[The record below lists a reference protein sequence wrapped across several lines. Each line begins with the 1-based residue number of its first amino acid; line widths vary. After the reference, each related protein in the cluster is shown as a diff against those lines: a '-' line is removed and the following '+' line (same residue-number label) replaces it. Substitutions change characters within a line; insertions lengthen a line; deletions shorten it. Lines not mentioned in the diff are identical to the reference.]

1 MTSKKYLKFAL
12 PFMAMM
18 FVAFSADAAT
28 YYFTN
33 TVDNAV
39 ATTANWGVKPADD
52 DTTATVSME
61 GVDSGSTIDFG
72 TGEFSWNDLYMGLSD
87 KSYSGETARNWGI
100 TGGTLSLESG
110 DFRVSD
116 GTFTINS
123 QLSGS
128 ALYYSRGAKFNLAA
142 NQTNPLNIGSHT
154 SRMTLTGTLN
164 EGSTLHADSAG
175 ILEIPVN
182 QTVATLEGTDNAASV
197 DIASGKVLTLNGVDG
212 ETVYDGSLTGSGTL
226 VKKGTDYSL
235 VFDGNHTTNH
245 PFAGN
250 VRIDEGALSL
260 KKDKT
265 FTETVTPTLYWSFD
279 DPDNPGAP
287 DVGSLSFKSYTWN
300 NGHVASDVNLS
311 APGVRGKGVRPN
323 GTVFLSTGN
332 QGSMPRTNNVFSILI
347 WAKIDANATGA
358 VQLFGWGSRVGKW
371 GDGCR
376 LLVNSGGAIEVH
388 TAYNN
393 NYKVLES
400 DGTVSYRDGKWH
412 QYGLVYEGSSTS
424 TLTLYVDGESMVSG
438 NISFAISNWTYFD
451 LGITSTGSSGSRTPC
466 DVSLDELGV
475 YRYTALTAEQI
486 AACYGQFRSR
496 AMAETG
502 TASLPSPVAWYR
514 FDDETQ
520 VGKDSSGNGYHLDAF
535 AGSASGGTMKAP
547 EVNMQSPIHG
557 GMYNSRGGNGH
568 LKWSGESLPSGI
580 PAKTEPMTVS
590 LWFNASGSSIYNA
603 SQSWAVFQLGS
614 IRLGSYFADPLRRFA
629 LMSASKTVTS
639 YSPLWFIQTM
649 ERATAWHH
657 AAYVSTGSSCKFY
670 IDGKLVDTKSSVLS
684 YDDSS
689 KFIIG
694 QGDNTLSEKYQYF
707 KGYLDEVKIYAAALT
722 DEQVVADYMSELPAT
737 GGVVDPAS
745 SYEVQSGAKLVVD
758 GATQTFDGGVSG
770 PGSVELKNDA
780 RLTLGASTFAGSLYG
795 VGSVLVNSD
804 LTLSGSMEFG
814 PYSAVEVT
822 NAVLTVAQGGTL
834 AAPVVLRAGG
844 KLSAAGV
851 VDADVTIK
859 AGGCLDFASPLTT
872 TGVLALEPGFVVDCG
887 GNEYR
892 TWTTIATASKVEATQ
907 AVLDSVVFENKTQ
920 NAVGELRLVD
930 GTTLQA
936 RNRSAK
942 GIVIIVQ

>member
-72 TGEFSWNDLYMGLSD
+72 TGEFSWNDLYMGLSH
-87 KSYSGETARNWGI
+87 KSFSGETPREWGI
-100 TGGTLSLESG
+100 TGGTLSLATG
-110 DFRVSD
+110 NFRVPD

-123 QLSGS
+123 KLSGS
-128 ALYYSRGAKFNLAA
+128 AIYYSRGAKFNLQA
-142 NQTNPLNIGSHT
+142 NQENPLNIGSHT
-154 SRMTLTGTLN
+154 SRMTLSGTLH

-300 NGHVASDVNLS
+300 NGHVASDINLS

-332 QGSMPRTNNVFSILI
+332 IGVMPREANAFSILV
-347 WAKIDANATGA
+347 WAKIDADATGSA
-358 VQLFGWGSRVGKW
+358 QLLGWGNKTTSRGSA
-371 GDGCR
+371 CR
-376 LLVNSGGAIEVH
+376 LLVNGSGAVEVH
-388 TAYNN
+388 STYSTTREIQSG
-393 NYKVLES
+393 ES
-400 DGTVSYRDGKWH
+400 VSYRDGRWH
-412 QYGLVYEGSSTS
+412 QYALVYEGSSTS
-424 TLTLYVDGESMVSG
+424 NLTLYVDGASVGSSE
-438 NISFAISNWTYFD
+438 ILFALPSWGYFD

-502 TASLPSPVAWYR
+502 TALLPSPVAWYR

-520 VGKDSSGNGYHLDAF
+520 VGKDSSGNGYDLDAF
-535 AGSASGGTMKAP
+535 AGSGGDGTMKAP
-547 EVNMQSPIHG
+547 TVNMQSPVHG
-557 GMYNSRGGNGH
+557 GMYNGRGGNGY
-568 LKWSGESLPSGI
+568 LKWSGESLPGGI

-590 LWFNASGSSIYNA
+590 LWFNASGSAIQSS

-614 IRLGSYFADPLRRFA
+614 VRLGSFWNDPLRRFA
-629 LMSASKTVTS
+629 LMSANSTVTS
-639 YSPLWFIQTM
+639 YSPLRFIQTM

-657 AAYVSTGSSCKFY
+657 ATYVSTGSSCKFY
-670 IDGKLVDTKSSVLS
+670 IDGKLVETKNSVLDYGGAS
-684 YDDSS
+684 TSF
-689 KFIIG
+689 FIIG
-694 QGDNTLSEKYQYF
+694 QGSNTTNQNYQYF
-707 KGYLDEVKIYAAALT
+707 RGYLDEVKIYAAALT
-722 DEQVVADYMSELPAT
+722 DEQIVADYMSELPRT

-745 SYEVQSGAKLVVD
+745 SYEVQTGAKLVVD
-758 GATQTFDGGVSG
+758 GATQAFDGGIAGS
-770 PGSVELKNDA
+770 GSVELRNDA
-780 RLTLGASTFAGSLYG
+780 RLTLGGSTFAGSLYG

-859 AGGCLDFASPLTT
+859 AGGQLDFASPLTA
-872 TGVLALEPGFVVDCG
+872 TGVLTLESGFAVNCG
-887 GNEYR
+887 GVEYK
-892 TWTTIATASKVEATQ
+892 TWTTIATASKIEATQ
-907 AVLDSVVFENKTQ
+907 AVLDSAVFEDKTAQ
-920 NAVGELRLVD
+920 AVGELRIV
-930 GTTLQA
+930 GNTLQA
-936 RNRSAK
+936 RSRPAV
-942 GIVIIVQ
+942 GIMMIVW